1 MALTEQ
7 CKIKLQTIPTAT
19 INAVL
24 FKRGLRNTYIRG
36 IHLINP
42 DAPRMIGPAFT
53 LRYIPAREDFDQIDA
68 FENLG
73 QPQRTAVE
81 ECPPGSVFV
90 IDAREDSSAAAAS
103 SILLTRL
110 MKRGCA
116 GIVTDGG
123 FRDTPAIAKMHF
135 ASYHARPAAPASL
148 VRHLAVDL
156 NVPIGCGGVPV
167 FPGDIMVG
175 DGEGVVVIPRAIS
188 PGVVADA
195 FELMQFEEFVQK
207 KVDDGASVTGLYPP
221 SAAIREDY
229 ERWRA
234 SHQ

>member
-7 CKIKLQTIPTAT
+7 CKIMLQSIPTAT

-36 IHLINP
+36 VHLINHA
-42 DAPRMIGPAFT
+42 APRMIGTAFT

-68 FENLG
+68 FEDLG

-81 ECPPGSVFV
+81 ECPAGSVFV
-90 IDAREDSSAAAAS
+90 IDARGDSSAAAAS
-103 SILLTRL
+103 CILLTRL

-123 FRDTPAIAKMHF
+123 FRDTPSIAQMPF
-135 ASYHARPAAPASL
+135 PAYHARSAAPSSL
-148 VRHLAVDL
+148 VRHHAVDL

-167 FPGDIMVG
+167 FPGDIVVG
-175 DGEGVVVIPRAIS
+175 DEEGVVVIPRAIS
-188 PGVVADA
+188 PGVVAEA
-195 FELMQFEEFVQK
+195 YELMQFEAFVQK
-207 KVDDGASVTGLYPP
+207 KVDEGQSVNGLYPP

-234 SHQ
+234 ARH